1 MLGLSVV
8 LAGCGLGGPKATS
21 DKTALT
27 GTKPA
32 GSAASDPERPEVKVN
47 GPKIAGLALTAP
59 IYEGPHHKAKA
70 MGYLRL
76 GEALPRS
83 ERPVQGDG
91 QCAEGWY
98 AVHPRGYVCADGKEA
113 TLDLGHKIIRA
124 LGVKPDLSKPMPYT
138 YGFVRANGALYH
150 QVPVKKDQDRFEF
163 GLPDHLKGFKKFHTK
178 WNRVEKAGANHVV
191 LDEKGNGKG
200 LPKEVPPPP
209 PQADE
214 DNLFGNLEDGDTPW
228 WLRGRRQIPN
238 ISTFK
243 APEYAVFNGK
253 VYRHAGLA
261 VVGSFRADE
270 KAGNRKFTVL
280 LDGRIVGE
288 DKLKPHYASPFHG
301 IPLDGSLPFPF
312 AIVRKQEATY
322 FEPRDHA
329 KWGRGDE
336 AEFRE
341 IVPLTGNTKLYP
353 STKYYETRDGK
364 WLRMDQ
370 ISVFNAPEMPKRFD
384 YRTTKWIDV
393 SIWQQTLVLYE
404 GEKPVYATL
413 VSTGADG
420 MGDPETT
427 KSTIRGE
434 FRIDY
439 KHVTA
444 TMDADD
450 PENRF
455 ELRDV
460 PWVQYFER
468 GYALHTAYW
477 HDDFGT
483 PRSHGCINLAPV
495 DARRVFFWTDPPLPA
510 SWHGVK
516 SGGDAGPGTWVR
528 VRGLEKATPG
538 GAVRGSGVPSA
549 PAMARHPSP
558 ETILDAST
566 TLRGRLTGEGDVR
579 VYGAIQGEVVLR
591 GTLAVGEGGV
601 VNGGAIEATAISV
614 EGQLTGEIQATE
626 ALVVHPSGS
635 LHGRIRA
642 GSLQIHEGATLA
654 CDLECEFDL
663 PQELLGDRPRR

>member
-1 MLGLSVV
+1 MALRAWWVLGPAVV
-8 LAGCGLGGPKATS
+8 ALAGCGLGGPKATS
-21 DKTALT
+21 DKTPLSGAT
-27 GTKPA
+27 PA
-32 GSAASDPERPEVKVN
+32 GSGEARAADPDRPEVKPN
-47 GPKIAGLALTAP
+47 GPRIAALALLTP
-59 IYEGPHHKAKA
+59 IFEGPNRKAKPL
-70 MGYLRL
+70 GYMRL

-83 ERPVQGDG
+83 ERSVPGDG
-91 QCAEGWY
+91 RCPEGWF
-98 AVHPRGYVCADGKEA
+98 AVLPSGYVCADGQEA

-150 QVPVKKDQDRFEF
+150 QVPVVKDQDRFEF
-163 GLPDHLKGFKKFHTK
+163 GLRDHLKGFKKSHEK
-178 WNRVEKAGANHVV
+178 WNKIDKAGANHVA
-191 LDEKGNGKG
+191 LDEKGNARG
-200 LPKEVPPPP
+200 LPKEVPPAP
-209 PQADE
+209 PQPDE
-214 DNLFGNLEDGDTPW
+214 ENLFGNLEDGDTPW

-238 ISTFK
+238 ISTYK
-243 APEYAVFNGK
+243 APDYAVFNGK

-270 KAGNRKFTVL
+270 KAGNRKFSVL

-288 DKLKPHYASPFHG
+288 DKIKPHYASPFHG
-301 IPLDGSLPFPF
+301 IPLNESIPFPF
-312 AIVRKQEATY
+312 AIVRKDTATY
-322 FEPRDHA
+322 FEPGENS
-329 KWGRGDE
+329 KWRKGD
-336 AEFRE
+336 APPYRE

-353 STKYYETRDGK
+353 STKYYETKDGR
-364 WLRMDQ
+364 WLRMDH
-370 ISVFNAPEMPKRFD
+370 ISVFTAPEMPKRFD
-384 YRTTKWIDV
+384 YRSTKWIDV
-393 SIWQQTLVLYE
+393 SIWQQSLVLYE

-495 DARRVFFWTDPPLPA
+495 DARKVFFWTDPPLPA
-510 SWHGVK
+510 NWHAVK
-516 SGGDAGPGTWVR
+516 SGDAMGAGTWVR
-528 VRGLEKATPG
+528 VRG
-538 GAVRGSGVPSA
+538 
-549 PAMARHPSP
+549 
-558 ETILDAST
+558 
-566 TLRGRLTGEGDVR
+566 
-579 VYGAIQGEVVLR
+579 
-591 GTLAVGEGGV
+591 
-601 VNGGAIEATAISV
+601 
-614 EGQLTGEIQATE
+614 
-626 ALVVHPSGS
+626 
-635 LHGRIRA
+635 
-642 GSLQIHEGATLA
+642 
-654 CDLECEFDL
+654 
-663 PQELLGDRPRR
+663 